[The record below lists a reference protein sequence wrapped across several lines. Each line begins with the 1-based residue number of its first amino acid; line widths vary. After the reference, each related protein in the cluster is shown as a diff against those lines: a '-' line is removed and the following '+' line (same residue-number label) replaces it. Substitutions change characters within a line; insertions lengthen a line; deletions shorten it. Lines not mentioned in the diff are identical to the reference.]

1 MTCSEIFHNGEN
13 FDILVGGISADRPT
27 ATCSPEHT
35 LFEASELLQS
45 TGRTAAVILDSEQSV
60 LGVLTEN
67 DMLLAFID
75 GVSSTCTVSQWL
87 HGGEARLPSFLISPL
102 TLRPDVPLVEA
113 ALRMATMVKGD
124 FACHHLLVCHAEE
137 DSNHVQLLSA
147 LDIAR
152 GLLATSSVDVCK
164 EAAEVAKQSVDK
176 VMKLRS
182 DVPSCALADSLGDAL
197 DTLHSAKQNCVLAIP
212 SAGEGDAKLECTVVG
227 GAVTPADA
235 LRAISENVNCRNM
248 SVAKWLH
255 RSGISPE
262 DRFVCSDA
270 SLAEAAALMSK
281 GGLHHLLVEEP
292 SRSKIVG
299 VLSALDIVR
308 AIAGAYQKTLGVS
321 QPLQPFA
328 ACCSVSLEHVQTFSD
343 SRRSGCY

>member
-1 MTCSEIFHNGEN
+1 MTCSEILHNGES

-75 GVSSTCTVSQWL
+75 G
-87 HGGEARLPSFLISPL
+87 ARLPSFLISPL
-102 TLRPDVPLVEA
+102 TIRPDVPLVEA

-152 GLLATSSVDVCK
+152 GLLATSSIEVCK
-164 EAAEVAKQSVDK
+164 EAAEVAQQSVDK

-182 DVPSCALADSLGDAL
+182 EVPSCILAG
-197 DTLHSAKQNCVLAIP
+197 
-212 SAGEGDAKLECTVVG
+212 
-227 GAVTPADA
+227 
-235 LRAISENVNCRNM
+235 
-248 SVAKWLH
+248 
-255 RSGISPE
+255 
-262 DRFVCSDA
+262 
-270 SLAEAAALMSK
+270 
-281 GGLHHLLVEEP
+281 
-292 SRSKIVG
+292 
-299 VLSALDIVR
+299 
-308 AIAGAYQKTLGVS
+308 
-321 QPLQPFA
+321 
-328 ACCSVSLEHVQTFSD
+328 
-343 SRRSGCY
+343 